1 MRAESQGR
9 DAFDCIYEANVEA
22 VYLTAKKYVKN
33 HHAAEEIT
41 QDTFLKL
48 FRNMKHINTTAA
60 KPWLILT
67 AKYAAMNWKR
77 DAQWEYPVAE
87 FTEDEELLISG
98 SDENPEEILIRKLR
112 ESEYIE
118 LTGDIFAALY
128 RKNVRWYDAI
138 TFSYVLEKP
147 QTEVAEMMEMDIESF
162 YSMLYRARNWIKEN
176 YEKRYNKIVE
186 E

>member
-1 MRAESQGR
+1 MRVESQGR
-9 DAFDCIYEANVEA
+9 DAFYSIYEANVEA

-33 HHAAEEIT
+33 HYAAEEIT

-48 FRNMKHINTTAA
+48 FQNMEHTNTEAA

-77 DAQWEYPVAE
+77 DAQWEYSVAE
-87 FTEDEELLISG
+87 FTEDEELMISD

-138 TFSYVLEKP
+138 TISYVLEKP
-147 QTEVAEMMEMDIESF
+147 QTEVAEMMGMEIESF
-162 YSMLYRARNWIKEN
+162 YSMLYRARKWIKEN
-176 YEKRYNKIVE
+176 YEKRYEKIIE